1 MRAKLQAAIWRG
13 VCAMIAWLA
22 ILADYAISLFFYASA
37 AFATKLVVVIM
48 ATNLAAMLFFLIVFK
63 RMRFVHLEAVNAR
76 EGAR

>member
-1 MRAKLQAAIWRG
+1 
-13 VCAMIAWLA
+13 MIAWLA

-37 AFATKLVVVIM
+37 ALATKFVVVGFAMDFAT
-48 ATNLAAMLFFLIVFK
+48 MLLLFVGFK